1 MIDSKVILH
10 DIFYDISVNFFMYL
24 PHSLHPRHVRCY
36 IHTSIQHLFTRQMFS
51 VHAVQRYN
59 MPRAITVN
67 ATLCHLVTQ
76 VHTCMPFLKAVHY
89 AQTNV
94 TFPAEIQCA
103 PCLLY
108 FQSTELGRSWPW
120 SAP

>member
-94 TFPAEIQCA
+94 TFPAEIQRA